1 MNRNKFWLASNSPRR
16 REILTWTGWD
26 LEKVSSKGDESMLE
40 NEAPEQYV
48 RRIAELKSRVDLDDA
63 SESDF
68 VISAD
73 TIVVHVGKILGKPK
87 DAQDAFAMLVSM
99 RAREH
104 WVMTAIAV
112 RQAGAEKAA
121 LELCRSKVKM
131 RAYSDEEIRKYVDSG
146 DPLDKAGAYAIQ
158 DRDFHPAEDFA
169 GCMASVM
176 GMPLC
181 HLERLLRENADYNW
195 TDWPTI
201 CQKKLEY
208 TCPITSRV
216 MAGEDIG

>member
-16 REILTWTGWD
+16 REMLAWAGWP
-26 LEKVSSKGDESMLE
+26 LETISSNGDETMLAE
-40 NEAPEQYV
+40 EAPEQYV
-48 RRIAELKSRVDLDDA
+48 RRVAQLKSRGDLGRA
-63 SESDF
+63 SGSDII
-68 VISAD
+68 ISAD
-73 TIVVHVGKILGKPK
+73 TIVVFAGRILGKPK
-87 DAQDAFAMLVSM
+87 DAPDAVAMLTAM

-112 RQAGAEKAA
+112 RRADQENAR
-121 LELCRSKVKM
+121 LELCRSKVRM
-131 RAYSDEEIRKYVDSG
+131 RAYSDAEIQSYVDSG
-146 DPLDKAGAYAIQ
+146 DALDKAGAYAIQ
-158 DRDFHPAEDFA
+158 DRAFHPAESFA

-181 HLERLLRENADYNW
+181 HLERLLRRDADYEW
-195 TDWPTI
+195 TDWPSI

-216 MAGEDIG
+216 MAGEDVG

>member
-1 MNRNKFWLASNSPRR
+1 MNRSKFWLASNSPRR
-16 REILTWTGWD
+16 REILTWAGWK
-26 LEKVSSKGDESMLE
+26 LETTSSNGDETMLE

-48 RRIAELKSRVDLDDA
+48 RRVAELKSRVDLSNA
-63 SESDF
+63 SDSDII
-68 VISAD
+68 ISAD
-73 TIVVHVGKILGKPK
+73 TIVVFDGKILGKPK
-87 DAQDAFAMLVSM
+87 DSRDAAEMLAAM

-112 RQAGAEKAA
+112 RRADKNSAR
-121 LELCRSKVKM
+121 LELCRSKVRM
-131 RAYSDEEIRKYVDSG
+131 RAYSDAEIQTYVDSG

-158 DRDFHPAEDFA
+158 DRGFHPAENFA

-181 HLERLLRENADYNW
+181 HLERLLRRDADYTW
-195 TDWPTI
+195 TDWPSI

>member
-1 MNRNKFWLASNSPRR
+1 MKRNKFWLASNSPRR
-16 REILTWTGWD
+16 RQILTWAGWQ
-26 LEKVSSKGDESMLE
+26 LEPISSKGDETMLE

-48 RRIAELKSRVDLDDA
+48 RRVAELKSRVDLGSA
-63 SESDF
+63 SNSDF
-68 VISAD
+68 IISAD
-73 TIVVHVGKILGKPK
+73 TIVVFGGKILGKPK
-87 DAQDAFAMLVSM
+87 DSRDATAMLASM

-112 RQAGAEKAA
+112 RRVEQKSARF
-121 LELCRSKVKM
+121 ELCRSQVRM
-131 RAYSDEEIRKYVDSG
+131 RAYSDAEIQSYVDSD

-158 DRDFHPAEDFA
+158 DKSFHPAEDFA

-181 HLERLLRENADYNW
+181 HLERLLRRDADYTW
-195 TDWPTI
+195 TDWPSI

-208 TCPITSRV
+208 TCPITGRV

>member
-1 MNRNKFWLASNSPRR
+1 MKHNKFWLASNSPRR
-16 REILTWTGWD
+16 REMLTWAGWQ
-26 LEKVSSKGDESMLE
+26 LETTSSNGNESLLE
-40 NEAPEQYV
+40 NETPQQYV
-48 RRIAELKSRVDLDDA
+48 RRVAELKSRVDLEHA
-63 SESDF
+63 SESDLI
-68 VISAD
+68 ISAD
-73 TIVVHVGKILGKPK
+73 TIVVFDEKILGKPK
-87 DAQDAFAMLVSM
+87 DARDAAEMLVSM
-99 RAREH
+99 RAKEH

-112 RQAGAEKAA
+112 RQVNQKSAQ
-121 LELCRSKVKM
+121 LELCRSKVRM
-131 RAYSDEEIRKYVDSG
+131 RAYSDAEIQSYIDSG

-158 DRDFHPAEDFA
+158 DNIFHPAEEFA

-181 HLERLLRENADYNW
+181 HLERMLRRSWDYFW
-195 TDWPTI
+195 TDWPSI

>member
-1 MNRNKFWLASNSPRR
+1 
-16 REILTWTGWD
+16 
-26 LEKVSSKGDESMLE
+26 
-40 NEAPEQYV
+40 V
-48 RRIAELKSRVDLDDA
+48 RRVAELKSCVDLNNAAGRDII
-63 SESDF
+63 
-68 VISAD
+68 ISAD
-73 TIVVHVGKILGKPK
+73 TIVVFDGMILGKPK
-87 DAQDAFAMLVSM
+87 DSRDASEMLRTM

-112 RQAGAEKAA
+112 RRADQNNAQ
-121 LELCRSKVKM
+121 LELCRSKVRM
-131 RAYSDEEIRKYVDSG
+131 RAYSDAEIQSYVDSG

-158 DRDFHPAEDFA
+158 DRGFHPAEDFA

-181 HLERLLRENADYNW
+181 HLERLLRRDPEYAW
-195 TDWPTI
+195 TDWPSI